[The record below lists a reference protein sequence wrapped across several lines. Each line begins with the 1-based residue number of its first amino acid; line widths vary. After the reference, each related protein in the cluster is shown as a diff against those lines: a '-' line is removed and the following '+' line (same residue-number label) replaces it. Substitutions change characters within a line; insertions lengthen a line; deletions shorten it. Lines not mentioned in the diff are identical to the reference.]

1 MTEIEEKRHRQA
13 EKAGKICLTVIMEKN
28 MAEDFDYR
36 KAVEELESIAAKVED
51 PKTGV
56 DDIGRY
62 VRRSQELIEACRA
75 YLRGARE
82 KLEQ

>member
-1 MTEIEEKRHRQA
+1 MMYR
-13 EKAGKICLTVIMEKN
+13 MEK
-28 MAEDFDYR
+28 FDYN

-51 PKTGV
+51 PQTGI
-56 DDIGRY
+56 DDIDKY
-62 VRRSQELIEACRA
+62 IRRSKELIEACTA